1 MTKKAI
7 ITGGGRSIGRAIA
20 IQLAAEGYEVLVT
33 YCKNNSGAN
42 ETVREIEAM
51 GGKAQVCHCDLL
63 APEGTIA
70 FANQA
75 IELLGSVDL
84 LVNNAGLGIRENFLD
99 MTADNFLHTFQVN
112 TIAPCLLSQHIA
124 LHMVENNI
132 KGNIIHISS
141 IAATRSKP
149 ELTAYSAS
157 KAALN
162 KITRNSAIELAKY
175 GIRVN
180 AVSPGVVASGMNEE
194 KMKDP
199 EVVARYKAITPLGR
213 NGAPE
218 DIANMVCYIASD
230 KASWMTGEI
239 VTVDGGVNA

>member
-1 MTKKAI
+1 MKKAI
-7 ITGGGRSIGRAIA
+7 VTGGGRSIGQAIA
-20 IQLAAEGYEVLVT
+20 IQLAEEGYEVLVT
-33 YCKNNSGAN
+33 YCNNTSGAK
-42 ETVREIEAM
+42 ETVQQIETM
-51 GGKAQVCHCDLL
+51 GGKALSCHADSLS
-63 APEGTIA
+63 PEGVIA

-84 LVNNAGLGIRENFLD
+84 LVNNAGLGVRETFLD
-99 MTADNFLHTFQVN
+99 MTTDNLLRTLQVN
-112 TIAPCLLSQHIA
+112 TIAPCLLSQCIA
-124 LHMVENNI
+124 QHMVENSI
-132 KGNIIHISS
+132 QGNIIHISS
-141 IAATRSKP
+141 IAANRSKP

-162 KITRNSAIELAKY
+162 KITQNSAIELAKH

-180 AVSPGVVASGMNEE
+180 AVAPGVVAAGMNEE

-199 EVVARYKAITPLGR
+199 EVVARYNAITPLGR
-213 NGAPE
+213 NGTPE

-239 VTVDGGVNA
+239 VTVDGGVTA